1 MDPGNECKTCEHF
14 NNADFLPENLKDAV
28 IDLKNDETIV
38 NSLGKEFLKVYEDI
52 KKREWKD
59 YMTRVSDWE
68 LEMYL
73 TKI

>member
-1 MDPGNECKTCEHF
+1 MDPGSECKTCEDF
-14 NNADFLPENLKDAV
+14 NNADVLPENLKDAV

-68 LEMYL
+68 LETYL